1 MEIHRERKHV
11 IFQKRHHVAFAN
23 RQTQQPTGAHAM
35 QTRPPLTPAEAIQAA
50 ERHAKATR
58 RPYIVTERPR
68 VFADTEAN
76 RALAKIS
83 GEAIIHTAP
92 SGPSKE

>member
-1 MEIHRERKHV
+1 METLRRSDSMKD
-11 IFQKRHHVAFAN
+11 RA
-23 RQTQQPTGAHAM
+23 
-35 QTRPPLTPAEAIQAA
+35 PLTPAEAIQAA

-68 VFADTEAN
+68 VFADTETN

-83 GEAIIHTAP
+83 GEAIIYTAP
-92 SGPSKE
+92 RNPAKE

>member
-1 MEIHRERKHV
+1 METLRRSDYKM
-11 IFQKRHHVAFAN
+11 N
-23 RQTQQPTGAHAM
+23 D
-35 QTRPPLTPAEAIQAA
+35 RPPLTPAEAIKAA

-83 GEAIIHTAP
+83 GEAIIYTAP
-92 SGPSKE
+92 RALNPAKE

>member
-1 MEIHRERKHV
+1 MSHLTEAHP
-11 IFQKRHHVAFAN
+11 
-23 RQTQQPTGAHAM
+23 PTGAHAM
-35 QTRPPLTPAEAIQAA
+35 QDRPPLTPAEAIQAA

-68 VFADTEAN
+68 VFADTETN

-83 GEAIIHTAP
+83 GEAIIYTAP
-92 SGPSKE
+92 RNPAKE

>member
-1 MEIHRERKHV
+1 M
-11 IFQKRHHVAFAN
+11 N
-23 RQTQQPTGAHAM
+23 D
-35 QTRPPLTPAEAIQAA
+35 RPPLTPAEAIQTA
-50 ERHAKATR
+50 ERHAKTTR

-92 SGPSKE
+92 RNPSKEKQT